1 MSEPAAGDPGEEKR
15 MMRPLAGVKIV
26 EVAMWAFVPAAG
38 GILSDMGADVLKI
51 EPPDG
56 DPLRGLVTGGGEPG
70 AEQGFTL
77 SWENYNRGK
86 RSITLDLRQQAG
98 VEVLYKLV
106 KDADVFLTNLL
117 PRARKRMKIDIDDLR
132 AVNPNLIYAVG
143 SGTGRQGP
151 DAEKG
156 GFDAITFWARGGVAS
171 SVTPEELD
179 APIGMPGAAFGDC
192 SSAMVL
198 AGGVAAAIAQRAM
211 TGHAAVVDASLLN
224 TAMWV
229 MQRGITQ
236 TTLSGAERLPPPSR
250 KRIYNPLTHSY
261 RTADGR
267 FFALNML
274 QSQRFWPGLCE
285 VIGRPELVADPRF
298 ATDADRLRNGLAC
311 VAELQATFETRPL
324 AEWRAIL
331 ARQEGQW
338 DVVQLVGELKDDP
351 QVKANGYMQVVD
363 YGDGRSLKM
372 VSAPLQFDGAP
383 MPAAAAPALGA
394 HSEAVLVELG
404 YDDEAIIA
412 LKVAGVV
419 F

>member
-1 MSEPAAGDPGEEKR
+1 VN
-15 MMRPLAGVKIV
+15 RPLAGVKIV

-38 GILSDMGADVLKI
+38 GILSDMGAEVLKI

-56 DPLRGLVTGGGEPG
+56 DPLRGLVTGGSEPG
-70 AEQGFTL
+70 ADQGFTL

-86 RSITLDLRQQAG
+86 RSITLDLRQEAG
-98 VEVLYKLV
+98 VEVLHRLV

-143 SGTGRQGP
+143 SGSGRQGP
-151 DAEKG
+151 DADKG

-171 SVTPEELD
+171 SVTPEEVE

-192 SSAMVL
+192 TSAMVL

-211 TGHAAVVDASLLN
+211 TGHASVVDASLLN
-224 TAMWV
+224 SAMWV

-236 TTLSGAERLPPPSR
+236 ATLSGVDRLPPPSR
-250 KRIYNPLTHSY
+250 KRIYNPLTHTY

-267 FFALNML
+267 FLTLNML
-274 QSQRFWPGLCE
+274 KSQRYWPGLCGA
-285 VIGRPELVADPRF
+285 IGRPDLVSDPRF
-298 ATDADRLRNGLAC
+298 ATDAERLRNGQAC
-311 VAELQATFETRPL
+311 VAELQAVFDTKTL
-324 AEWRAIL
+324 ADWRMIL
-331 ARQEGQW
+331 AGQEGQW

-363 YGDGRSLKM
+363 YGGGRALKM

-383 MPAAAAPALGA
+383 MPVNAAPELGA
-394 HSEAVLVELG
+394 HSEEVLAELG

-412 LKVAGVV
+412 LKIAGVV

>member
-1 MSEPAAGDPGEEKR
+1 
-15 MMRPLAGVKIV
+15 MRPLAGVKVV

-38 GILSDMGADVLKI
+38 GILSDMGASVTKV

-70 AEQGFTL
+70 ADQGFVL

-86 RSITLDLRQQAG
+86 RSLTLDLRQPAG
-98 VEVLYKLV
+98 VEVLYRLV

-117 PRARKRMKIDIDDLR
+117 PRARKRMKIDIEDLR
-132 AVNPNLIYAVG
+132 AVNPKLIYAVG
-143 SGTGRQGP
+143 SGSGRQGP
-151 DAEKG
+151 HADKG

-179 APIGMPGAAFGDC
+179 YPVGMPGAAFGDC
-192 SSAMVL
+192 TSASVL
-198 AGGVAAAIAQRAM
+198 AGGVCAAIAQRAM

-236 TTLSGAERLPPPSR
+236 TTLTGTDRLPPQSR

-267 FFALNML
+267 FIVLNML
-274 QSQRFWPGLCE
+274 QSQRYWPGLCE
-285 VIGRPELVADPRF
+285 VIGRPELATDPCF
-298 ATDADRLRNGLAC
+298 ATDADRVRNGQAC
-311 VAELQATFETRPL
+311 VEALGEVFATRPL
-324 AEWRAIL
+324 CEWREIL

-338 DVVQLVGELKDDP
+338 DVVQYVGELKDDP
-351 QVKANGYMQVVD
+351 QVAANGYMQNVD
-363 YGDGRSLKM
+363 YGDGRTLDM

-383 MPAAAAPALGA
+383 MPVRAAPGLGA
-394 HSEAVLVELG
+394 HSEEVLAELG
-404 YDDEAIIA
+404 YDDEAIIE
-412 LKVAGVV
+412 LKIAGVV

>member
-1 MSEPAAGDPGEEKR
+1 MN
-15 MMRPLAGVKIV
+15 RPLEGMKVV

-38 GILSDMGADVLKI
+38 GILSDMGAEVLKI

-56 DPLRGLVTGGGEPG
+56 DPLRGLVTGGAEPG
-70 AEQGFTL
+70 ADQGFVL

-86 RSITLDLRQQAG
+86 RSLTLDLRQEAG
-98 VEVLYKLV
+98 VEVLHKLL

-117 PRARKRMKIDIDDLR
+117 PRARKRMKIDIDDLK

-151 DAEKG
+151 DADKG
-156 GFDAITFWARGGVAS
+156 GFDAITFWARGGIAS

-179 APIGMPGAAFGDC
+179 YPIGMPGAAFGDC
-192 SSAMVL
+192 TSAAVL
-198 AGGVAAAIAQRAM
+198 AGAVCAAIAQRAM
-211 TGHAAVVDASLLN
+211 TGHASVVDASLLN

-236 TTLSGAERLPPPSR
+236 TTLNGSDRLPAPSR

-261 RTADGR
+261 RTKDGR
-267 FFALNML
+267 FFVLNML
-274 QSQRFWPGLCE
+274 KSQRYWPGLCE
-285 VIGRPELVADPRF
+285 AIGRPDLIVDPRF
-298 ATDADRLRNGLAC
+298 ATDRDRLRNGADC
-311 VAELQATFETRPL
+311 VAELQAVFAARTLT
-324 AEWRAIL
+324 EWRPVLGA
-331 ARQEGQW
+331 QDGQW

-351 QVKANGYMQVVD
+351 QVNANGYLQYVD
-363 YGDGRSLKM
+363 YGGGRGLKM
-372 VSAPLQFDGAP
+372 VSAPMQFDGAP
-383 MPAAAAPALGA
+383 LPVGPAPELGA
-394 HSEAVLVELG
+394 HSEEVLAGLG
-404 YDDEAIIA
+404 YDDEAIID